1 MTRALA
7 ILILLGSTS
16 LASSW
21 PGIPYTRVRAY
32 AYNPENGPRVKDR
45 SGHVLMY
52 ETIWHDGKL
61 ATSAVNKS
69 GTLLS
74 ATETERLIRAITM
87 KPPETVTFT
96 NCFDPHYAFVFYDAH
111 RKAVAWVEV
120 CFHCGNIQAPER
132 SWRISLRYESTPQA
146 QQAAKAPKPPAMIR
160 DLTKRFSQPL
170 AVPMPRFTLRKHVH
184 CKSHSPSPAAAVLV
198 LYR

>member
-1 MTRALA
+1 MARALA

-16 LASSW
+16 LASPW
-21 PGIPYTRVRAY
+21 PGVPYAEVRAY

-61 ATSAVNKS
+61 ATSVINKS

-74 ATETERLIRAITM
+74 ATQIARLVQAITK
-87 KPPETVTFT
+87 KPSETSILT
-96 NCFDPHYAFVFYDAH
+96 NCFDPHHAFVFYDAH

-120 CFHCGNIQAPER
+120 CFHCGNIQAHPSSPGE
-132 SWRISLRYESTPQA
+132 LHPDM
-146 QQAAKAPKPPAMIR
+146 KALLKLSKQLKLPN
-160 DLTKRFSQPL
+160 
-170 AVPMPRFTLRKHVH
+170 
-184 CKSHSPSPAAAVLV
+184 PS
-198 LYR
+198 R